1 MKHIALGICI
11 GGILISCGAK
21 QPNDGSSQT
30 SVRKDSVVSAR
41 RTPLTPEEFNRIY
54 ALSDNFYTSLQRSG
68 FNGSFLVAKNDS
80 IVYERYRGFE
90 NLRTRKPPINEHS
103 AFHLASVSKTFTAM
117 AVLKLMEE
125 KKVVL
130 DTPVQYY
137 LPTFPYPDITVKMLL
152 NHRSGLPN
160 YLYFMATTG
169 WNKKQ
174 FLTNDSLLAV
184 MARLKLRLTTRPG
197 THFHYCNTNY
207 AMLALVVE
215 KVTGVPFPQYMKQTI
230 FDPLGMK
237 DTHIFTVAEIG
248 TAMPSYLGNGRL
260 EPWTFLDGTYGD
272 KNVYST
278 TRDLLKWDQAL
289 RTDFLTKASL
299 DMAYSPYSFE
309 KPGIRNYGLGWHMFL
324 YPSEKVIFHNG
335 YWHGN
340 NTVFFRL
347 LKEGYT
353 IIVLGNRYDRYIY
366 RVQPLAEALTGRKFN
381 IKGPAEPEQ
390 EDGDGD
396 GGGH

>member
-11 GGILISCGAK
+11 GGILISCGAR
-21 QPNDGSSQT
+21 QPNDSKSQT
-30 SVRKDSVVSAR
+30 SVRKDSVTVAR
-41 RTPLTPEEFNRIY
+41 RQKLTPEEFNRIY
-54 ALSDNFYTSLQRSG
+54 GLSDDFYTSLQRSG

-80 IVYERYRGFE
+80 IIYERYRGFE
-90 NLRTRKPPINEHS
+90 NLRTRTPIDEHS

-125 KKVVL
+125 KKIDL
-130 DTPVQYY
+130 DSSVQEY
-137 LPTFPYPDITVKMLL
+137 LPTFPYPGVTVKMLL

-184 MARLKLRLTTRPG
+184 LARLKPRMMTRPG

-207 AMLALVVE
+207 AMLALIVE

-237 DTHIFTVAEIG
+237 DTRVA
-248 TAMPSYLGNGRL
+248 TATDLGSVMPSYLGNGRL
-260 EPWTFLDGTYGD
+260 VPWTFLDGTYGD

-299 DMAYSPYSFE
+299 DMAYAPYSLE

-324 YPSEKVIFHNG
+324 YPTEKVIFHNG

-366 RVQPLAEALTGRKFN
+366 HVQPLAEALTGHKFN
-381 IKGPAEPEQ
+381 VKGPPEPDQ
-390 EDGDGD
+390 EDTGDGD

>member
-1 MKHIALGICI
+1 MKHIALCICI
-11 GGILISCGAK
+11 VGILISCGAG
-21 QPNDGSSQT
+21 QPNDSKPPT
-30 SVRKDSVVSAR
+30 SVPKDSVRVTRLSSA
-41 RTPLTPEEFNRIY
+41 EVNRIA

-68 FNGSFLVAKNDS
+68 FNGAFLVAKNDS
-80 IVYERYRGFE
+80 VIFERYRGFE
-90 NLRTRKPPINEHS
+90 NLRTHQPPMGEHS

-117 AVLKLMEE
+117 VVLKLMEGG
-125 KKVVL
+125 KIVL
-130 DTPVQYY
+130 DSSVQYY
-137 LPTFPYPDITVKMLL
+137 LPTFPYPGVTVKMLL

-160 YLYFMATTG
+160 YLYFMPTLP

-184 MARLKLRLTTRPG
+184 MARFKPRIQTRPG

-207 AMLALVVE
+207 AMLALIVE
-215 KVTGVPFPQYMKQTI
+215 RVTKVPFPQFMKQVI

-237 DTHIFTVAEIG
+237 DTYIFTSDMVG
-248 TAMPSYLGNGRL
+248 KAMPSYLGNGRL
-260 EPWTFLDGTYGD
+260 EPWTFLDGVYGD

-278 TRDLLKWDQAL
+278 ARDLLKWDQAL

-299 DMAYSPYSFE
+299 DMAYTPYSFE

-366 RVQPLAEALTGRKFN
+366 HVQPLAEALTGRKFN
-381 IKGPAEPEQ
+381 VKGPPEPDQ
-390 EDGDGD
+390 EDQGDAD